1 MNFDGKIILIRHGEN
16 MIDDS
21 ISNNLLPLSELGK
34 KQAYEAFQTLKGQ
47 FDVVISSPSKR
58 TMMTAHIISPNSKIL
73 YDKRLLES
81 GFWNEKQDGLESDY
95 EAKKR
100 IKSFMTEYMESY
112 PNKNILFVTHG
123 GLMILI
129 QEVIEGKK
137 MERGSINNCDIIEY
151 SFNHKKIMK
160 NKI

>member
-1 MNFDGKIILIRHGEN
+1 MNFDGKIIFIRHGEN

-58 TMMTAHIISPNSKIL
+58 AMMTAHIISPNSKIL
-73 YDKRLLES
+73 YDKRLLER
-81 GFWNEKQDGLESDY
+81 GWGNEKQDGLESDY
-95 EAKKR
+95 EAKER
-100 IKSFMTEYMESY
+100 IKSFMAEYMESY

>member
-1 MNFDGKIILIRHGEN
+1 
-16 MIDDS
+16 
-21 ISNNLLPLSELGK
+21 
-34 KQAYEAFQTLKGQ
+34 
-47 FDVVISSPSKR
+47 
-58 TMMTAHIISPNSKIL
+58 
-73 YDKRLLES
+73 
-81 GFWNEKQDGLESDY
+81 
-95 EAKKR
+95 
-100 IKSFMTEYMESY
+100 MTEYMESY

-160 NKI
+160 NKLIKLFFILAYSISFSASAFSNHKNSHKKLYLKLSICKSKHFQ

>member
-1 MNFDGKIILIRHGEN
+1 

-21 ISNNLLPLSELGK
+21 ISNNLFPLSELGK

-73 YDKRLLES
+73 YDKRLLER

-95 EAKKR
+95 EAKER
-100 IKSFMTEYMESY
+100 IKSFMAEYMESY

>member
-1 MNFDGKIILIRHGEN
+1 
-16 MIDDS
+16 
-21 ISNNLLPLSELGK
+21 
-34 KQAYEAFQTLKGQ
+34 
-47 FDVVISSPSKR
+47 
-58 TMMTAHIISPNSKIL
+58 
-73 YDKRLLES
+73 
-81 GFWNEKQDGLESDY
+81 
-95 EAKKR
+95 
-100 IKSFMTEYMESY
+100 MESY

>member
-1 MNFDGKIILIRHGEN
+1 MNFDGKIIFIRHGEN

-73 YDKRLLES
+73 YDKRLLER

-95 EAKKR
+95 EAKER
-100 IKSFMTEYMESY
+100 IKSFMAEYMESY

>member
-73 YDKRLLES
+73 YDKRLLER

-151 SFNHKKIMK
+151 SFNHKK
-160 NKI
+160 

>member
-1 MNFDGKIILIRHGEN
+1 MNFDGKIIFIRHGEN

-73 YDKRLLES
+73 YDKRLLER

>member
-1 MNFDGKIILIRHGEN
+1 

-73 YDKRLLES
+73 YDKRLLER

-95 EAKKR
+95 EAKER

>member
-1 MNFDGKIILIRHGEN
+1 MNFDGKIIFIRHGEN

-73 YDKRLLES
+73 YDKRLLER

-95 EAKKR
+95 EAKER
-100 IKSFMTEYMESY
+100 IKSFMAEYMESS

>member
-58 TMMTAHIISPNSKIL
+58 AMMTAHIISPNSKIL
-73 YDKRLLES
+73 YDKRLLER

>member
-58 TMMTAHIISPNSKIL
+58 AMMTAHIISPDSKIL
-73 YDKRLLES
+73 CDKRLLE
-81 GFWNEKQDGLESDY
+81 
-95 EAKKR
+95 
-100 IKSFMTEYMESY
+100 
-112 PNKNILFVTHG
+112 
-123 GLMILI
+123 
-129 QEVIEGKK
+129 
-137 MERGSINNCDIIEY
+137 RGWGE
-151 SFNHKKIMK
+151 
-160 NKI
+160 